1 MFCVCSNKSTLMD
14 SLDKPVWPSKGDSN
28 RTCVLRT
35 ARRFRQAPWAS
46 FLLRMAIFSLFPF
59 EGEEVVEAVLSL
71 ERLFVGP
78 LGDPKETDVITCNNL
93 QYSNGEANILAIH
106 YRIPPIRTNER
117 TNERVTAMS
126 YGSHTKQKKASEDD
140 YYFNAADRNSLF
152 WRFFLSCASIP
163 KNSRTFIES
172 V

>member
-1 MFCVCSNKSTLMD
+1 MD

-117 TNERVTAMS
+117 TNELQQCRMGRTPSKKKPAKMIIILMLLIATLFFGAFFCLVRLF
-126 YGSHTKQKKASEDD
+126 QKTQE
-140 YYFNAADRNSLF
+140 L
-152 WRFFLSCASIP
+152 L
-163 KNSRTFIES
+163 
-172 V
+172 